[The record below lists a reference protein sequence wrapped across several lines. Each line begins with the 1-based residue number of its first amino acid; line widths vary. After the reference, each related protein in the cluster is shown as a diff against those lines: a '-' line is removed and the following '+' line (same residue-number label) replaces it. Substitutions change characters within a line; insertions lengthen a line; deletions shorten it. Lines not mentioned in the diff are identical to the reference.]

1 MRISDWSS
9 DVCSSDLLTVGLSV
23 WSAMTALSGLATGRL
38 QLSAARMGV
47 GVGEATAGPAA
58 YSLISD
64 LFPKNMRGTA
74 LAIYSAGLYFGG
86 GISLMIGGF
95 IVEGWNEAWPGG
107 GPFGLVGRQAAFMAV
122 GIPGLLLRDWV
133 DRLKEPVEGRVG

>member
-1 MRISDWSS
+1 MRFCDWVSDW
-9 DVCSSDLLTVGLSV
+9 CSSGPGLDAADIGFLSGTAFPCFAALFGAPLGRVADAWHRVRLLSVGLTV
-23 WSAMTALSGLATGRL
+23 WSAMTALAGLATGKL

-64 LFPKNMRGTA
+64 MFPKNMRGTA

-95 IVEGWNEAWPGG
+95 SVDGWNDA
-107 GPFGLVGRQAAFMAV
+107 
-122 GIPGLLLRDWV
+122 
-133 DRLKEPVEGRVG
+133 